1 MRSGAPYWIVVVLAM
16 ALGAIA
22 VGAGVWIVGLRS
34 STTGNI
40 EVRPTNEVLVA
51 IENLSRLEVTEV
63 KIEKVVDLKDK
74 QDVLGIPTEDSMLL
88 VASGSATI
96 GVDFDKMEPGDA
108 TFDEATKT
116 AKLRLPPPELLSS
129 RLDPDNTYVYK
140 RQTGML
146 ATRNE
151 GLETRARKEAIAA
164 VERAASTPEIDER
177 AKKQTERTL
186 TTLLTQLGAQKVE
199 VTWKKLGETKRPSGR

>member
-1 MRSGAPYWIVVVLAM
+1 MRAGAPYWIVVVLAM
-16 ALGAIA
+16 ALGAIV
-22 VGAGVWIVGLRS
+22 VGAGVWIAGLRS
-34 STTGNI
+34 TTTGNI

-74 QDVLGIPTEDSMLL
+74 QDILGITTEDSMLL

-108 TFDEATKT
+108 TFDESTKT
-116 AKLRLPPPELLSS
+116 AKLRLPAPELLSS

-140 RQTGML
+140 RETGML

-151 GLETRARKEAIAA
+151 HLETRARKEAIAA

-177 AKKQTERTL
+177 ARKQTERTL
-186 TTLLTQLGAQKVE
+186 TTLLTQLGAEKVQI
-199 VTWKKLGETKRPSGR
+199 TWKKPGDSKKPSKE

>member
-199 VTWKKLGETKRPSGR
+199 VTWKKPGETKRPSGR